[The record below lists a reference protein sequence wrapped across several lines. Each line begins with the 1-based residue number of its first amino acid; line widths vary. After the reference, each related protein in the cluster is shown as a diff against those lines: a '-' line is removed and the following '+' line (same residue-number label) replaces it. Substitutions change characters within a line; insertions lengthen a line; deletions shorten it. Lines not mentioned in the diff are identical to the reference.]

1 MIATIAERFSSDGK
15 AGFHMITAIATI
27 AAITLSDPYD
37 YKFPYDRYDRYRVKK
52 KITERTWNK
61 QRLTAF

>member
-15 AGFHMITAIATI
+15 AGFHMITAI